1 MSSYP
6 WIGNHTLVKGNET
19 KKADISSHSSSNV
32 NNNNNNNGVY
42 HNNNHDNTITS
53 THLLAANFVPNNLRA
68 INTAMV
74 STIIPTKPSP
84 SMENE
89 IRRVFYSLVGGSSNT
104 GNEIKI
110 SQETAVGGGSDPA
123 TYYGNPAAANAA
135 AAAKMNQQ
143 YNNQNIS
150 HCFSC
155 QCVSKQRCTDCPKP
169 IKTTREAAFANDQ
182 AQKRRL
188 LSSIPSIDREMV
200 GLTDETD
207 GTTQHYIAVF
217 RELLQVEYAETRRLY
232 EQAYNQYKAEL
243 SIPKALS
250 TDHGK
255 SNQGVAE
262 IKVMGIADGRPSL
275 RPGDKALIRPHGLVP
290 IPAKIPSRGN
300 NYNTTNNSPIPY
312 NNNNNYSSPQQF
324 SSHPSQQAM
333 YRQPKHQ
340 MVEVDAR
347 VLSVTRGNHNRK
359 NKENRKDHVFISWVE
374 DKFLDSQLKHRK
386 CNVKFVPSSEAHEA
400 CLTALSWLRSI
411 DPAVACD
418 LLFPSQSPKLPPPPA
433 VDENIGDESEYEQLN
448 ANQVR
453 RTIFCVNYFL
463 PLVLIAFS

>member
-1 MSSYP
+1 MASYN
-6 WIGNHTLVKGNET
+6 WNGTHTLVEGDET
-19 KKADISSHSSSNV
+19 NRANISSHPSRNV
-32 NNNNNNNGVY
+32 NNNNNNNNNNGVN

-89 IRRVFYSLVGGSSNT
+89 IRRVFYSLVGGNSNT

-110 SQETAVGGGSDPA
+110 NQEAAVGGGTSLPTCYAASAVGRASYAA
-123 TYYGNPAAANAA
+123 TAAGRAGVAI
-135 AAAKMNQQ
+135 MNMQL
-143 YNNQNIS
+143 NDQNMS
-150 HCFSC
+150 HRFSC
-155 QCVSKQRCTDCPKP
+155 QCKKKQRCTDCPKP

-188 LSSIPSIDREMV
+188 LSSIPSIDRDMV

-207 GTTQHYIAVF
+207 GTTQHYIAIF
-217 RELLQVEYAETRRLY
+217 RELLQVEYAETLRLY

-255 SNQGVAE
+255 RNQGVAE

-275 RPGDKALIRPHGLVP
+275 RPGDKALLRPHGLVS
-290 IPAKIPSRGN
+290 IPMKIQSGDN
-300 NYNTTNNSPIPY
+300 NYNPY
-312 NNNNNYSSPQQF
+312 NNNNNNNPNNF
-324 SSHPSQQAM
+324 GSQQAM
-333 YRQPKHQ
+333 YLHPKPQ
-340 MVEVDAR
+340 YVEVDAR

-359 NKENRKDHVFISWVE
+359 NKEHRKDHVFMSWVE
-374 DKFLDSQLKHRK
+374 DKFLDKQLRNRK
-386 CNVKFVPSSEAHEA
+386 YNVKFVPSSETHES

-411 DPAVACD
+411 DPAVARD
-418 LLFPSQSPKLPPPPA
+418 LLFPSVSPKLPPPPA

-453 RTIFCVNYFL
+453 RTMFVLVIFYL
-463 PLVLIAFS
+463 